1 MHILVFKTTLK
12 SRKSIKGI
20 RPLLDEHPFI
30 SSWSVD
36 LDDIDKVLRIVAS
49 GELQED
55 EIINLLTSQAYDAE
69 VLSW

>member
-1 MHILVFKTTLK
+1 MHILVLKTTLK
-12 SRKSIKGI
+12 SRKSIKAI
-20 RPLLDEHPFI
+20 QPLLDSHPFI
-30 SSWSVD
+30 SDWSVD

-55 EIINLLTSQAYDAE
+55 EIISLLTSREYDAQ